1 LLALEKKKLIKELDP
16 NMILRLSHHIPLAD
30 NITAKCRIYQSYII
44 TSILSRTLNG
54 GFESL
59 AVNESREVTTM
70 FIKIK
75 PITFKTD
82 SCLSKAQS
90 AMEIIQGALYKYE
103 GILRQFIV
111 DDKGSVILCYFGL
124 PPFSHENNPLVA
136 LKAGMEIQQDF
147 KKVFGNLFY
156 IGIATGSTFCGLLG
170 NKSRADYTVIGD
182 SANMVD
188 YTNI

>member
-1 LLALEKKKLIKELDP
+1 LLALEKKRRIKELDP
-16 NMILRLSHHIPLAD
+16 NMKLLLFPQIQICD

-82 SCLSKAQS
+82 SCLSKAQA
-90 AMEIIQGALYKYE
+90 AMHIIQGALYKYE

-124 PPFSHENNPLVA
+124 PPFTHDNNSLVA
-136 LKAGMEIQQDF
+136 LKAGMEIQKDF
-147 KKVFGNLFY
+147 KRVFGKRFY
-156 IGIATGSTFCGLLG
+156 IGIATGYTFCGLFG

-182 SANMVD
+182 SVNMVS
-188 YTNI
+188 YTNR